1 MEMMMESE
9 GTVLAKW
16 LKGES
21 EQQREEEEEKKKRV
35 AKAAG
40 TKQGVRIRERSS
52 SRNLRG
58 PLISIEEIEEKEGP
72 NIIGKIEEHRTRT
85 VSGRSRSTGT

>member
-1 MEMMMESE
+1 MKMMMESE
-9 GTVLAKW
+9 GTVLEKW

-21 EQQREEEEEKKKRV
+21 EQQREEEEKKKRV

-40 TKQGVRIRERSS
+40 TKKGVRVRERSS
-52 SRNLRG
+52 SRNLRELPDQYRG
-58 PLISIEEIEEKEGP
+58 ARGDEDP
-72 NIIGKIEEHRTRT
+72 NIIGKIEEQRTRT

>member
-1 MEMMMESE
+1 MKMMMEGE

-16 LKGES
+16 FKGES

-40 TKQGVRIRERSS
+40 TK
-52 SRNLRG
+52 
-58 PLISIEEIEEKEGP
+58 
-72 NIIGKIEEHRTRT
+72 
-85 VSGRSRSTGT
+85 

>member
-1 MEMMMESE
+1 VK
-9 GTVLAKW
+9 GRFLAKW

-40 TKQGVRIRERSS
+40 TK
-52 SRNLRG
+52 
-58 PLISIEEIEEKEGP
+58 
-72 NIIGKIEEHRTRT
+72 
-85 VSGRSRSTGT
+85 

>member
-40 TKQGVRIRERSS
+40 TK
-52 SRNLRG
+52 
-58 PLISIEEIEEKEGP
+58 
-72 NIIGKIEEHRTRT
+72 
-85 VSGRSRSTGT
+85 

>member
-1 MEMMMESE
+1 MERMKSRWKDGLESGESMKMMMESE

-21 EQQREEEEEKKKRV
+21 EQQREEEEEEKKKRV

-40 TKQGVRIRERSS
+40 TK
-52 SRNLRG
+52 
-58 PLISIEEIEEKEGP
+58 
-72 NIIGKIEEHRTRT
+72 
-85 VSGRSRSTGT
+85 